1 LKGNPLHP
9 KSTGGRE
16 TFCVKEQATDG
27 KFPFRVEVNVLKIM
41 QACQEPSNLDDL
53 FEIVLT
59 HLLDIAHVRQAE
71 ILLYNRK
78 NDLVL
83 AAEGNKSIYKG
94 SSRHKIMV
102 QSWMMDSAIRRS
114 TRRVRIPTL
123 FLVTSIALKTSEK
136 LMGFLNIQLDRIQ
149 TTNNE
154 LFANFNLIGFHL
166 STKIKEIM
174 LQDEI
179 RELAGELQKFS
190 SENKDNQK
198 RITSLSKE
206 LYAICAIS
214 TKINQ
219 SMDVRKSLRK
229 SIMKLKEMFRA
240 STVLVYLKSS
250 GRGKPKLFT
259 LYGNNKN
266 QKYSPRL
273 LEQIKIIAMRDF
285 FCDQPSMEVRLG
297 PAPYRPKKMDFDHGD
312 FKTMIMAPMR
322 AKRKLIGALILLYE
336 TAETFN
342 QDNLRLLCG
351 IGDIMGMAIENMYL
365 YKQSQQ
371 KKKTAAFLVQSISK
385 FNEKLNLEKTLRSI
399 AERGAEFISKRCHVY
414 LFTETKIPMIHLK
427 KVKKHGDKFSES
439 ETFYNIEPAALK
451 EFYEQMR
458 YHKRPSLISDIT
470 HTRKFKRCVRS
481 FFDQEGIRSIV
492 SVPLTLIGKSMG
504 LLLFCSSGGKQPFD
518 HLDLSV
524 SEAIGAAASV
534 AIENSRA
541 YTNSVE
547 MSDFLEKKIMEKT
560 IQIQKI
566 QEKLNIRVE
575 NRNDII
581 FRVNAGNR
589 FIFVN
594 KAMETLTGLDREE
607 MYREDFNI
615 EQFVAP
621 EDCKRVK
628 SCFQI
633 VLKGSLPMIRDLV
646 YRHINKRGKDH
657 LISLIIYPETDSNGI
672 IIGVEGVGRDI
683 TEKKR
688 LEAELEKTKDL
699 ALLGEFSSA
708 IAHQIRNP
716 LGNIL
721 MGTKL
726 LQRSLGFE
734 NFDLAGQYPESRNE
748 NPSVPTFNKEALADI
763 FKNLSEGI
771 GNLNQVVTKL
781 VEYTKTLKLRCSY
794 QCIQT
799 ILEENLAM
807 FQNTIARQSIQVETY
822 FKADLPLLSVDAVLI
837 SQVFQNIIHNAIQAM
852 QSGGDLIVSADIYQQ
867 KPGYVIISVSDTGG
881 GIAPAE
887 VEKIFHPF
895 YTTKDSGTG
904 LGLALAYRIVE
915 AHNGKIW
922 VCHNPCSHG
931 TVKKKINS
939 DRSFP
944 PENGVTFHIILPLND
959 HLNRNSQD
967 REIK

>member
-1 LKGNPLHP
+1 MNTR
-9 KSTGGRE
+9 SARCRE
-16 TFCVKEQATDG
+16 TFCVKEQVMEG
-27 KFPFRVEVNVLKIM
+27 KFPFRVEAGVLKIM

-59 HLLDIAHVRQAE
+59 HLLDIDHVRQAE

-83 AAEGNKSIYKG
+83 AAEGNKSIHEG

-102 QSWMMDSAIRRS
+102 QSWMMDSAIRHS
-114 TRRVRIPTL
+114 TRRVKIPTL
-123 FLVTSIALKTSEK
+123 FLVTSIVLKTSGK

-149 TTNNE
+149 TNNNE

-179 RELAGELQKFS
+179 RKLAGEFQKFS
-190 SENKDNQK
+190 SDNKDNQK

-219 SMDVRKSLRK
+219 SMDVKKSLRK
-229 SIMKLKEMFRA
+229 SIVKLKEMFRA
-240 STVLVYLKSS
+240 STVLVYLKSP
-250 GRGKPKLFT
+250 GRVNPKLLT

-273 LEQIKIIAMRDF
+273 LERIKTIATRDF
-285 FCDQPSMEVRLG
+285 FCEQPSMEVHPG
-297 PAPYRPKKMDFDHGD
+297 PAPYHPKKVDLDHGE

-322 AKRKLIGALILLYE
+322 AKRKLIGACILLYE
-336 TAETFN
+336 TTETFN
-342 QDNLRLLCG
+342 QDNMRLLCG
-351 IGDIMGMAIENMYL
+351 IGDIMGMAIENMSL
-365 YKQSQQ
+365 YRQSQQ
-371 KKKTAAFLVQSISK
+371 EKKTAAFLVQSISK
-385 FNEKLNLEKTLRSI
+385 FNEKLNLEKTLKSI
-399 AERGAEFISKRCHVY
+399 AEKGAEFISKRCRVF
-414 LFTETKIPMIHLK
+414 LFTETQIPMIHLK
-427 KVKKHGDKFSES
+427 KVKKQGDIVIES
-439 ETFYNIEPAALK
+439 ETLNKIEPAPLK

-458 YHKRPSLISDIT
+458 YHKAPSLISDIT
-470 HTRKFKRCVRS
+470 NTRKFKRSVRS
-481 FFDQEGIRSIV
+481 FFDQEGIKSIV

-504 LLLFCSSGGKQPFD
+504 LLLFCSIGGKHPFD

-547 MSDFLEKKIMEKT
+547 MSCFLEKKIVEKT

-566 QEKLNIRVE
+566 QERLNIRVE

-581 FRVNAGNR
+581 FRVNAYNR

-594 KAMETLTGLDREE
+594 KAMETLTGLSREE
-607 MYREDFNI
+607 MYRENFSIDQI
-615 EQFVAP
+615 VAP

-633 VLKGSLPMIRDLV
+633 VLKGALPMIRDLV

-657 LISLIIYPETDSNGI
+657 LISLTIYPETDANGI

-688 LEAELEKTKDL
+688 LEAELEKAKDL

-726 LQRSLGFE
+726 LQRSLGLE
-734 NFDLAGQYPESRNE
+734 NIELSGQYPEKPNE
-748 NPSVPTFNKEALADI
+748 NPTLPTFNKEALADI

-771 GNLNQVVTKL
+771 SNLNQVVTKL
-781 VEYTKTLKLRCSY
+781 VEYTRTLKLNRSH
-794 QCIQT
+794 QHVQI
-799 ILEENLAM
+799 IIEENLEM
-807 FQNTIARQSIQVETY
+807 FKNTIARQGIQVEKY
-822 FKADLPLLSVDAVLI
+822 FKPDLPLLSVDAVLI

-852 QSGGDLIVSADIYQQ
+852 QSGGNLSVSAGIYQQ
-867 KPGYVIISVSDTGG
+867 NPEYVILSVSDTGT

-931 TVKKKINS
+931 PVSEKTNS
-939 DRSFP
+939 TRFAYQ
-944 PENGVTFHIILPLND
+944 ENGVTFHIILPLND
-959 HLNRNSQD
+959 HSKRNSHD
-967 REIK
+967 RGIN

>member
-1 LKGNPLHP
+1 MK
-9 KSTGGRE
+9 
-16 TFCVKEQATDG
+16 D
-27 KFPFRVEVNVLKIM
+27 KFPFRVEAGVVKIM
-41 QACQEPSNLDDL
+41 QACREPSNLDDL
-53 FEIVLT
+53 FEITLT
-59 HLLDIAHVRQAE
+59 YLLNIDHVRQAE

-78 NDLVL
+78 NELVL
-83 AAEGNKSIYKG
+83 AAEGSKSRHKG
-94 SSRHKIMV
+94 LNRHKIMV
-102 QSWMMDSAIRRS
+102 QSWMMDSAIRHS
-114 TRRVRIPTL
+114 IRRVKIPTL

-136 LMGFLNIQLDRIQ
+136 LMGFLNIQLDRIH
-149 TTNNE
+149 TNNHE
-154 LFANFNLIGFHL
+154 LFANFNLIGLHL
-166 STKIKEIM
+166 SGKIKEIM
-174 LQDEI
+174 LQSEI
-179 RELAGELQKFS
+179 RELAVELQKYS
-190 SENKDNQK
+190 SDNKDNQK

-219 SMDVRKSLRK
+219 SMDVKKSLRK
-229 SIMKLKEMFRA
+229 SIVKLKEMFRA

-250 GRGKPKLFT
+250 DNVKPKLFT
-259 LYGNNKN
+259 LYGNDKN
-266 QKYSPRL
+266 QKYSPKL
-273 LEQIKIIAMRDF
+273 LERIKTIAMRDF
-285 FCDQPSMEVRLG
+285 FGRQPSMEVHLG
-297 PAPYRPKKMDFDHGD
+297 PAPYCPKKVVFDHGE
-312 FKTMIMAPMR
+312 FKSMVMAPMR

-336 TAETFN
+336 TTETFN
-342 QDNLRLLCG
+342 HDNMRLLCG
-351 IGDIMGMAIENMYL
+351 IGDIMGMAIENMSL
-365 YKQSQQ
+365 YRLSQQ
-371 KKKTAAFLVQSISK
+371 EKKTAAFLVQSISK
-385 FNEKLNLEKTLRSI
+385 FNEKLDLEKTLKSI
-399 AERGAEFISKRCHVY
+399 AEKGAEFISKRCRVY

-427 KVKKHGDKFSES
+427 KVKKQGAKFTES
-439 ETFYNIEPAALK
+439 ETFNKIEPAVLK

-458 YHKRPSLISDIT
+458 YQKAPSLISDIT
-470 HTRKFKRCVRS
+470 NSSKFKRSVKS
-481 FFDQEGIRSIV
+481 FFDQEGIKSIV

-504 LLLFCSSGGKQPFD
+504 LLLFCGDGGKRTLD

-541 YTNSVE
+541 YTSSVE

-566 QEKLNIRVE
+566 QERLNIRVE

-581 FRVNAGNR
+581 FRVNACNR

-594 KAMETLTGLDREE
+594 KAMETLTGLSREE
-607 MYREDFNI
+607 IYREDYNI
-615 EQFVAP
+615 DQVVAP
-621 EDCKRVK
+621 EDRKRVK

-633 VLKGSLPMIRDLV
+633 ILKGALPMIRDLE

-657 LISLIIYPETDSNGI
+657 LISLTIYPETDSNGF
-672 IIGVEGVGRDI
+672 IIGAEGVGCDI

-726 LQRSLGFE
+726 LQRSLGLE
-734 NFDLAGQYPESRNE
+734 NLDLSGQYPEKENE
-748 NPSVPTFNKEALADI
+748 NPSFPSFDKETLADI

-781 VEYTKTLKLRCSY
+781 VEYTRTLKLNRSCQY
-794 QCIQT
+794 VQI
-799 ILEENLAM
+799 IIEENLAM
-807 FQNTIARQSIQVETY
+807 FKNAIARQGIQVEKY
-822 FKADLPLLSVDAVLI
+822 FKPDFPLLSVDAVLI

-852 QSGGDLIVSADIYQQ
+852 QSGGTLIISADIYQQ
-867 KPGYVIISVSDTGG
+867 KPEYVIISVSDTGV

-904 LGLALAYRIVE
+904 LGLALAYRIIE

-922 VCHNPCSHG
+922 VCHNPCPHRPISG
-931 TVKKKINS
+931 KINS
-939 DRSFP
+939 GRFVS
-944 PENGVTFHIILPLND
+944 PEHGVTFHIILPLND
-959 HLNRNSQD
+959 HPKSNSHD
-967 REIK
+967 RGIK